1 MGVCKESPAIG
12 PAFILGVGI
21 ADPCLQQ
28 ETVHRWERQMSIE
41 FDRSY
46 VEEVLMLS
54 GLALFLIL
62 AAVMP
67 A

>member
-1 MGVCKESPAIG
+1 
-12 PAFILGVGI
+12 
-21 ADPCLQQ
+21 
-28 ETVHRWERQMSIE
+28 MSYE

-46 VEEVLMLS
+46 IEEVIMLS
-54 GLALFLIL
+54 VLALFLVL

>member
-1 MGVCKESPAIG
+1 MFATGTLHG
-12 PAFILGVGI
+12 
-21 ADPCLQQ
+21 
-28 ETVHRWERQMSIE
+28 WERQMSIE

-46 VEEVLMLS
+46 IEEVVMLS

>member
-1 MGVCKESPAIG
+1 MDGSDEI
-12 PAFILGVGI
+12 
-21 ADPCLQQ
+21 
-28 ETVHRWERQMSIE
+28 TIE

-46 VEEVLMLS
+46 IEEVVMLS

>member
-1 MGVCKESPAIG
+1 
-12 PAFILGVGI
+12 
-21 ADPCLQQ
+21 
-28 ETVHRWERQMSIE
+28 MSIE
-41 FDRSY
+41 FDHSY
-46 VEEVLMLS
+46 IERVVMLS

>member
-1 MGVCKESPAIG
+1 MGATNV
-12 PAFILGVGI
+12 
-21 ADPCLQQ
+21 
-28 ETVHRWERQMSIE
+28 RR

-46 VEEVLMLS
+46 IEEVVMLS

>member
-1 MGVCKESPAIG
+1 
-12 PAFILGVGI
+12 
-21 ADPCLQQ
+21 
-28 ETVHRWERQMSIE
+28 MSIK

-46 VEEVLMLS
+46 IEEVVMLS

>member
-1 MGVCKESPAIG
+1 
-12 PAFILGVGI
+12 
-21 ADPCLQQ
+21 
-28 ETVHRWERQMSIE
+28 MSIE

-46 VEEVLMLS
+46 IDEVLMLS

-67 A
+67 CVYRKPYPY

>member
-1 MGVCKESPAIG
+1 MFET
-12 PAFILGVGI
+12 GI
-21 ADPCLQQ
+21 A
-28 ETVHRWERQMSIE
+28 HGWERQMSIE

-46 VEEVLMLS
+46 IEEVLMLS

>member
-1 MGVCKESPAIG
+1 MLAIG
-12 PAFILGVGI
+12 IVQG
-21 ADPCLQQ
+21 
-28 ETVHRWERQMSIE
+28 WKRQMSIE

-46 VEEVLMLS
+46 IEEVLMLS

>member
-1 MGVCKESPAIG
+1 MCELLHIG
-12 PAFILGVGI
+12 SCDCRSMFATG
-21 ADPCLQQ
+21 
-28 ETVHRWERQMSIE
+28 TVHGWERQMSIE

-46 VEEVLMLS
+46 IEEVLMLS

>member
-1 MGVCKESPAIG
+1 MFATGTAK
-12 PAFILGVGI
+12 
-21 ADPCLQQ
+21 
-28 ETVHRWERQMSIE
+28 WMERPDVIQFNRTYI
-41 FDRSY
+41 
-46 VEEVLMLS
+46 EEVVMLS

>member
-1 MGVCKESPAIG
+1 
-12 PAFILGVGI
+12 
-21 ADPCLQQ
+21 
-28 ETVHRWERQMSIE
+28 MSIE

-46 VEEVLMLS
+46 IDEVLMLS

-67 A
+67 ACPPDRAASGSDESALRASEL

>member
-1 MGVCKESPAIG
+1 MCELLHIG
-12 PAFILGVGI
+12 SRIT
-21 ADPCLQQ
+21 DPCLQQ
-28 ETVHRWERQMSIE
+28 GTVHGWERQMSIE

-46 VEEVLMLS
+46 IEEVVMLS